1 MKHVQVI
8 KKFSHILFTS
18 QPSQSSSPTGC
29 KFKKGLM
36 RVYLITERRP
46 TRARRRS
53 CFFGGGGLFWFSFFF
68 CFSVFQHKVSD
79 LYPGYLRVFFLSR
92 VRRDASVSVDLLAKA
107 KATSSEAA
115 GHY

>member
-1 MKHVQVI
+1 
-8 KKFSHILFTS
+8 
-18 QPSQSSSPTGC
+18 
-29 KFKKGLM
+29 M

-53 CFFGGGGLFWFSFFF
+53 CFFGGGVVLVFFFF

-107 KATSSEAA
+107 KARSSEAA